1 MDYKQ
6 IWDMALSRIELE
18 LSRVNFNTWFKNTQI
33 INYKDGTVIIGVPN
47 DFVKEWLLQKHHK
60 FILRILREIHEEVRA
75 VEFHTVKLETL
86 QKKAAQAKNKLIE
99 PTNSLP
105 LQDLYINKD
114 DGLNQKYTF
123 NNFIVGGFNELAYAA
138 SQAIIKNP
146 GIIYNPLFIYGN
158 TGLGKTHLIQAIG
171 NAIKSTYSDKK
182 IFYTSLEKYY
192 LEFVSALNT
201 QKMNIFKEKYKKYDI
216 FIMDDI
222 QFINGKEKTQEE
234 LFHLFNSLHN
244 DNKQIIFSS
253 DKHPNFIVGLEDR
266 LKSRFSQGMIVDVGV
281 PDYESRVNILTS
293 KIKNHE
299 KVEDG
304 VIEYVAENISGNIRE
319 LEGIINFIQAQIEL
333 FDQKVTLLSIKNL
346 IKNNVRTKKNV
357 SVSEVAKTV
366 AEYYNIQPSFIY
378 NKTRRKDIVKPRQVI
393 MYILREYFDVSY
405 PTIGEKLGGKDHTT
419 VIHSYEKIKKERK
432 NDPYLNKEIEEIYN
446 ILK

>member
-1 MDYKQ
+1 
-6 IWDMALSRIELE
+6 MALSRIELE
-18 LSRVNFNTWFKNTQI
+18 LSRVNFNTWFRNTQI
-33 INYKDGTVIIGVPN
+33 INYKEGVIIIGVPN

-60 FILRILREIHEEVRA
+60 FILRILREIHDEIRG

-86 QKKAAQAKNKLIE
+86 QKKAAQAKNKVIE

-105 LQDLYINKD
+105 LQDLYVNKD

-123 NNFIVGGFNELAYAA
+123 NNFVVGTFNELAYAA

-158 TGLGKTHLIQAIG
+158 TGLGKTHLIQAVG
-171 NAIKSTYSDKK
+171 NTIKNTYPDKK

-192 LEFVSALNT
+192 LEFVSAVNS
-201 QKMNIFKEKYKKYDI
+201 QKINNFKEKYKKYDI

-222 QFINGKEKTQEE
+222 QFINGKEKTQDE

-266 LKSRFSQGMIVDVGV
+266 LKSRFSQGMIVDVGA
-281 PDYESRVNILTS
+281 PDYESRINILRS
-293 KIKNHE
+293 KIKNNE
-299 KVEDG
+299 KIEEG
-304 VIEYVAENISGNIRE
+304 VIEYVAENINGNIRE
-319 LEGIINFIQAQIEL
+319 LEGITNFIQAQIEL
-333 FDQKVTLLSIKNL
+333 FDQKVTLISIKNL
-346 IKNNVRTKKNV
+346 IKNNVRSKK
-357 SVSEVAKTV
+357 SVSISEVVKTV
-366 AEYYNIQPSFIY
+366 AEYYNISPNFIY

-432 NDPYLNKEIEEIYN
+432 DNPYLDKEIEDIYN
-446 ILK
+446 GLK

>member
-33 INYKDGTVIIGVPN
+33 INYKDGLVVIGVPN
-47 DFVKEWLLQKHHK
+47 DFVKEWLFQKHHK
-60 FILRILREIHEEVRA
+60 FILRILREIHSEIRGVD
-75 VEFHTVKLETL
+75 FHTVKLETL
-86 QKKAAQAKNKLIE
+86 QKKANQAKNKIIE
-99 PTNSLP
+99 HTNSLP

-114 DGLNQKYTF
+114 DGLNQKYSF
-123 NNFIVGGFNELAYAA
+123 DNFIVGSFNELAYAA
-138 SQAIIKNP
+138 SQAVIKNP

-171 NAIKSTYSDKK
+171 NTIKNNYSDKK

-192 LEFVSALNT
+192 LEFVSAINT
-201 QKMNIFKEKYKKYDI
+201 QKINTFKEKYKKYDV

-222 QFINGKEKTQEE
+222 QFINGKEKTQDE
-234 LFHLFNSLHN
+234 LFHLFNDLHN

-266 LKSRFSQGMIVDVGV
+266 LKSRFNQGMVVDVGI
-281 PDYESRVNILTS
+281 PDFESRINILNS
-293 KIKNHE
+293 KIKN
-299 KVEDG
+299 KDKIEDG

-333 FDQKVTLLSIKNL
+333 FEQKVTLLSIKNL
-346 IKNNVRTKKNV
+346 IKNNVRTKK
-357 SVSEVAKTV
+357 SVSISAVAKIV
-366 AEYYNIQPSFIY
+366 SEYYNIQPSFIY

-432 NDPYLNKEIEEIYN
+432 ENSYLNKEIEDLYN